1 MAGIQSAKSP
11 LARLVLVII
20 CLSVSGSI
28 GAGVHYFAIDL
39 PAQKILQAPVNGDDI
54 NSLQVEIQDLRGQ
67 LSIKMEQMQKIKE
80 QMEFVN
86 TQVMGL
92 DRVKDRER
100 YSEYEQQIIGYNNQL
115 TILQVEVQNLMSK
128 ITSLESL
135 LSNIQ
140 KGLEEQRKF
149 ELSSVR

>member
-1 MAGIQSAKSP
+1 MAGIQSEKSP

-20 CLSVSGSI
+20 CLSVFGSI
-28 GAGVHYFAIDL
+28 VAGAHYFAIDL

-54 NSLQVEIQDLRGQ
+54 NTLQVEIQDLRGQ
-67 LSIKMEQMQKIKE
+67 LSIKIEQMQKLKE

-86 TQVMGL
+86 NQVMGL

-100 YSEYEQQIIGYNNQL
+100 YSEYEQQIIEYNNQL
-115 TILQVEVQNLMSK
+115 TILQIEVQNLMSK
-128 ITSLESL
+128 INSLENL

-140 KGLEEQRKF
+140 KRLEEQRKL